1 MDWFLMKESSGVTFF
16 EPFESREKAIAD
28 AEKWGAEVIRQA
40 TIIETSHLQEDW
52 KLEENNND

>member
-28 AEKWGAEVIRQA
+28 AEKWDAEVIRQA
-40 TIIETSHLQEDW
+40 TIIETHY
-52 KLEENNND
+52 LEEEE